1 MEPRFSIALSH
12 LACLAPL
19 YLFAFPSL
27 PYCSEPF
34 DCGKLMPMLRKLIG
48 CMALILIGAILLSP
62 ISNRVQAFPQPLSGW
77 QSLITASTPASA
89 STNDNTENTLHVLYF
104 YASECTHCKA
114 VYNEVLTPLMALYGS
129 QLDLRLLETGN
140 PENYEL
146 LLSMETYFGI
156 QPEERGLPVVVLG
169 EQVLVGEEP
178 ARNSLPG
185 LLEQYANIGGIPWPA
200 LPGFNPTIL
209 QTGDPQ
215 FDTEVECS
223 IADPSACE
231 TGKPIYAAYFYQ
243 VGCQSCSRV
252 EADLKYL
259 RSQYP
264 NLIVEEFNV
273 YDQAALADWMSAR
286 AGRDDF
292 HTPALF
298 IGEQA
303 WIGEEEITPQA
314 LLATL
319 QEINDIGAE
328 NFWQNYDPNKLNSG
342 IIERFRSMGWLA
354 VVFAG
359 LIDGLNPCAFATLIF
374 FVSYLTISGRKG
386 KEVLV
391 VGAAFA
397 FGVFLAYLV
406 VGFGFYKVLDLMG
419 DWLGKVGRWVY
430 GFTALLCLVLAFFSL
445 RDYLKAR
452 KGKIEDMQLSLPK
465 ALRMRINATIREG
478 RKTRA
483 YVIGAFITGI
493 LISFLEL
500 ACTGQIYLP
509 TIIFVSSIPELKV
522 QAYLYL
528 ILYNLMFII
537 PLIVVF
543 ILVYY
548 GTTSNDLTAF
558 LQKHTAAVKLGMV
571 FLFLGL
577 AIWLGVSLLV

>member
-1 MEPRFSIALSH
+1 
-12 LACLAPL
+12 
-19 YLFAFPSL
+19 
-27 PYCSEPF
+27 
-34 DCGKLMPMLRKLIG
+34 MLRKFAFTI
-48 CMALILIGAILLSP
+48 ALIFFGTILFFHIPFSQ
-62 ISNRVQAFPQPLSGW
+62 VQASSQSFTDGQGLIFATDPAFAPL
-77 QSLITASTPASA
+77 IDT
-89 STNDNTENTLHVLYF
+89 DENILHVLYF

-114 VYNEVLTPLMALYGS
+114 VYDEVLTPLMTQYGS

-140 PENYEL
+140 PANYEL
-146 LLSMETYFGI
+146 LIAFESYFGI
-156 QPEERGLPVVVLG
+156 QPEERGLPVIVLG
-169 EQVLVGEEP
+169 EQILIGEEP
-178 ARNSLPG
+178 ARSSLTG
-185 LLEQYANIGGIPWPA
+185 LLEQYAGTVGIPWPA
-200 LPGFNPTIL
+200 ITGFDPNNL
-209 QTGDPQ
+209 QTGAPLFND
-215 FDTEVECS
+215 EVECS

-243 VGCQSCSRV
+243 VGCQACSRV

-259 RSQYP
+259 QSQYP
-264 NLIVEEFNV
+264 NLMVEEFNI

-314 LLATL
+314 LLVTL
-319 QEINDIGAE
+319 QEINDTGAE
-328 NFWQNYDPNKLNSG
+328 NFWQNYNPDSLNSR

-359 LIDGLNPCAFATLIF
+359 LVDGLNPCAFATLIF
-374 FVSYLTISGRKG
+374 FVSYLTISGHKG

-391 VGAAFA
+391 VGASFTI
-397 FGVFLAYLV
+397 GVFVAYLV
-406 VGFGFYKVLDLMG
+406 VGFGFYKVLDLVG
-419 DWLGKVGRWVY
+419 DWLGQVGRWVY
-430 GFTALLCLVLAFFSL
+430 GFTALFCLVLAFFSL
-445 RDYLKAR
+445 RDFLKAR
-452 KGKIEDMQLSLPK
+452 KGKIEDMQLNLPK
-465 ALRMRINATIREG
+465 TLRMRINATIREG

-522 QAYLYL
+522 QAFLYL

-543 ILVYY
+543 ILAYY
-548 GTTSNDLTAF
+548 GTTSKDLTNF
-558 LQKHTAAVKLGMV
+558 LHKHASAVKLGMV

-577 AIWLGVSLLV
+577 AIWLGVSLLA